1 MAIVGVGIDSVEID
15 RFRDLLARR
24 ETMRTRLFS
33 PAELAVVVDRNDEAP
48 SLAARFA
55 AKEATMKSLG
65 LGLGAFG
72 FHECEI
78 LREESGAPRL
88 RASGRLVE
96 LAHEHGV
103 GAWHV
108 SLTHTDSMASAIVI
122 ADSLA

>member
-1 MAIVGVGIDSVEID
+1 MGIVGVGIDSVEID

-24 ETMRTRLFS
+24 STMRTRLFS
-33 PAELAVVVDRNDEAP
+33 PGELAAVADRSDEAP

-72 FHECEI
+72 FHDCEI
-78 LREESGAPRL
+78 LREDSGAPML
-88 RASGRLVE
+88 RASGRLVG
-96 LAHEHGV
+96 LARERGV

-108 SLTHTDSMASAIVI
+108 SLTHTDSMASAVVV
-122 ADSLA
+122 ADSIP